1 MRGRDTIS
9 RNATRSWLVA
19 LAFLALAAFILLPFM
34 QTLIVSFTS
43 TVPRD
48 GIAEG
53 QFSLVNYLNV
63 FRSEELTSS
72 ILNSFLYVMMNVALC
87 LIVALPAAYA
97 FARYAFIGDR
107 HFFFMLLTFRIT
119 ADAFMRNM
127 VRALV
132 GTVLEVASSRRSV
145 ESFTDLLQGRPRTEG
160 GDTAPPYALYLESV
174 AYEGDR

>member
-1 MRGRDTIS
+1 MNGGGAIGRKTV
-9 RNATRSWLVA
+9 RSLLIA

-63 FRSEELTSS
+63 FRSEALTSS

-97 FARYAFIGDR
+97 FARYAFIG
-107 HFFFMLLTFRIT
+107 
-119 ADAFMRNM
+119 
-127 VRALV
+127 
-132 GTVLEVASSRRSV
+132 
-145 ESFTDLLQGRPRTEG
+145 
-160 GDTAPPYALYLESV
+160 
-174 AYEGDR
+174 